1 MGFFQHDIIVKKED
15 HIHQTP
21 EILMPP
27 GAYFIPKFTYA
38 IGVKKKIFFGV
49 TQKIRQK
56 SWKSEK
62 NAHFQAYF
70 WGGSDFRR
78 MNIMRRLIVAQDP

>member
-1 MGFFQHDIIVKKED
+1 MFIYKQVREVD
-15 HIHQTP
+15 IHQTP

-38 IGVKKKIFFGV
+38 IGVKKKKIFFGV

-56 SWKSEK
+56 S
-62 NAHFQAYF
+62 
-70 WGGSDFRR
+70 
-78 MNIMRRLIVAQDP
+78 

>member
-1 MGFFQHDIIVKKED
+1 
-15 HIHQTP
+15 
-21 EILMPP
+21 MPP

-38 IGVKKKIFFGV
+38 IGVKKKNFFGV

>member
-1 MGFFQHDIIVKKED
+1 MFFMFLLNEELKFSKKED

-38 IGVKKKIFFGV
+38 IGVKKKKIFLVSPKKSVKKVEKVKKTLIFRPIFEGV
-49 TQKIRQK
+49 PI
-56 SWKSEK
+56 
-62 NAHFQAYF
+62 FV
-70 WGGSDFRR
+70 G
-78 MNIMRRLIVAQDP
+78 

>member
-1 MGFFQHDIIVKKED
+1 MLDVVSLRAMLAKKED

-38 IGVKKKIFFGV
+38 IGVKKKKNFFGV

-56 SWKSEK
+56 S
-62 NAHFQAYF
+62 
-70 WGGSDFRR
+70 
-78 MNIMRRLIVAQDP
+78 

>member
-1 MGFFQHDIIVKKED
+1 MVRLLYLGKGMGVVKKED

-38 IGVKKKIFFGV
+38 IGVKKKKNFLV
-49 TQKIRQK
+49 SPKK
-56 SWKSEK
+56 SVKKVEKTEK

-70 WGGSDFRR
+70 
-78 MNIMRRLIVAQDP
+78 